1 MNDNI
6 IGQMDSGEFET
17 LVEEFVAH
25 RSGDDDRLPAQTFF
39 ELLAERQAREEPLEI
54 HISWLETG
62 PVITAPPDAPLVV
75 EGRHIRFDDGREL
88 ILNFDPDFPE
98 KALA

>member
-1 MNDNI
+1 MNSD
-6 IGQMDSGEFET
+6 EFEN
-17 LVEEFVAH
+17 LIEGFIEH
-25 RSGDDDRLPAQTFF
+25 RSGEDDRLPAQTFF
-39 ELLAERQAREEPLEI
+39 ELLAERQASQPPLEI

-88 ILNFDPDFPE
+88 ILNFDLNSPE
-98 KALA
+98 KVPA

>member
-1 MNDNI
+1 MNKDI
-6 IGQMDSGEFET
+6 IGQMDSDEFEH
-17 LVEEFVAH
+17 LVEEFITR

-39 ELLAERQAREEPLEI
+39 EMLAERQAAEEPLEI

-75 EGRHIRFDDGREL
+75 KGRHIRFDDGREL
-88 ILNFDPDFPE
+88 VLSFDPDVPE
-98 KALA
+98 KAPA